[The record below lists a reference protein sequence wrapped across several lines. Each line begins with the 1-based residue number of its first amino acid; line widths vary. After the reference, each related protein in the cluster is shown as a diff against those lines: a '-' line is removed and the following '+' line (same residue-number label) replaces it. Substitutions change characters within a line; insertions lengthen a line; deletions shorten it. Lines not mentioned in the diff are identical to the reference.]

1 MAYQESDVLNIHLGV
16 PLDVEVA
23 VTVGRDCKVGRYRL
37 MFFIRAVSHPLGTC
51 TYMYI
56 YMYMYE
62 AVQCVLWVHVC
73 TCTLYVHVLA
83 CTCTLYVKMYV

>member
-23 VTVGRDCKVGRYRL
+23 VTVGRDCCKVGRYRL

-51 TYMYI
+51 TCMKLFSVFCGYMYAHVHCV
-56 YMYMYE
+56 YMY
-62 AVQCVLWVHVC
+62 LHVHVHC
-73 TCTLYVHVLA
+73 T
-83 CTCTLYVKMYV
+83 